1 MEFLRTVV
9 LVAATLSVGMMAG
22 VMALYANTLMPGLG
36 RTEDRTFVGAFQAI
50 DTRII
55 NPLFLMTFLGGLALT
70 VLAAVLHLGEE
81 FRSPLPWIVAAAAL
95 YLATVIVTLSV
106 NVPLNDGIK
115 AAGSPDQIADLAAVR
130 SAFNETK
137 WVRWNL
143 VRVVTT
149 TAAFG
154 CLAWALVLVGRVT

>member
-1 MEFLRTVV
+1 
-9 LVAATLSVGMMAG
+9 MAG

-36 RTEDRTFVGAFQAI
+36 RTDDRTFVGAFQAI

-55 NPLFLMTFLGGLALT
+55 NPLFLLTFLGALAFTGLA
-70 VLAAVLHLGEE
+70 VLLHLAQE
-81 FRSPLPWIVAAAAL
+81 FRSVLPWIVVATAL
-95 YLATVIVTLSV
+95 YLAPVAITLVV

-115 AAGSPDQIADLAAVR
+115 TAGSPDQIADLTAVR
-130 SAFNETK
+130 TAFNETRR
-137 WVRWNL
+137 VRWNL

-154 CLAWALVLVGRVT
+154 CLAWALVLLGRAT